1 MNIAAIN
8 QSIMQGTWT
17 NEDIES
23 MIGAVKYARSR
34 LAQKAKRAMSVG
46 ALVQFT
52 SSRSGRVVQGNVRKI
67 AIKYVTVDT
76 PEGAWRVP
84 ANMLEVL

>member
-34 LAQKAKRAMSVG
+34 LAQRAKRSMSVG
-46 ALVQFT
+46 SLVQFT